1 MFAFFLSSGL
11 FLGWS
16 LGAND
21 ASNVF
26 GTAVGTRMLRFR
38 TAAIFCSI
46 FVILGAVISGAGA
59 SHTLGKLGSVN
70 AVAGAFIVAF
80 AAAMSVYLMTLAR
93 YPVSTSQAIVGAI
106 IGWNL
111 FSGSLTDYNS
121 LTKIVM
127 TWVAC
132 PVLSAFIAVVL
143 YKLIVFCIKRSKIHM
158 FKLDGMTRYGLLLA
172 GVFGSYSLGAN
183 NIANVMGVFVPVSP
197 FSDISI
203 FGMFNLTSAQQLFFI
218 GGVAIAVGVFTYSK
232 RVMMTV
238 GEGIIELSPVAAF
251 VAVWSHSVVL
261 FLFSSQGLEALLI
274 RHGLPSIPLVPVS
287 SSQAIVG
294 AVIGM
299 GLLKGG
305 KGIRWRVVG
314 GITSGWIST
323 PIIAALISFICLF
336 FLQNVFQQKTYRPVS
351 YVLTIEAM
359 ERIRSTGISTDKLN
373 DLFGKDFST
382 AAGFKK
388 ALSEHVTLT
397 PDEQDVIM
405 TSAEMD
411 EMDVSQVKISKL
423 SAGWFTEEQKK
434 ALHELEGREFIHKW
448 QLNEALAEISPQWRF
463 MENDK
468 GHNKNLQNKLSHIYR
483 FFRYENDY

>member
-1 MFAFFLSSGL
+1 MMFAFFLSSGL

-26 GTAVGTRMLRFR
+26 GTAVGSGMLRFR
-38 TAAIFCSI
+38 TAAICCSI
-46 FVILGAVISGAGA
+46 FVIIGAVISGAGA

-121 LTKIVM
+121 LTKIIV

-132 PVLSAFIAVVL
+132 PVLSALIALIL
-143 YKLIVFCIKRSKIHM
+143 YKLVVFCIKRAKIHM
-158 FKLDGMTRYGLLLA
+158 FKLDGMTRYGLLL
-172 GVFGSYSLGAN
+172 GGMFGSYSLGAN

-203 FGMFNLTSAQQLFFI
+203 FGMFNLTSAQQLFFL
-218 GGVAIAVGVFTYSK
+218 GGVAIAIGVFTYSK

-251 VAVWSHSVVL
+251 VAVWSHSIVL
-261 FLFSSQGLEALLI
+261 FLFASQGLEAFLI

-299 GLLKGG
+299 GLYKG
-305 KGIRWRVVG
+305 KGIRWRIVG
-314 GITSGWIST
+314 GITSGWITT

-336 FLQNVFQQKTYRPVS
+336 FLQNVFQQKTYRPAN

-359 ERIRSTGISTDKLN
+359 ERIRSAGGPTEKLES
-373 DLFGKDFST
+373 LFGKDFST
-382 AAGFKK
+382 AARFKK
-388 ALSEHVTLT
+388 ALSEHMTLT

-405 TSAEMD
+405 TSAEID
-411 EMDVSQVKISKL
+411 KMDVTQERISKIS
-423 SAGWFTEEQKK
+423 SGWFTEEQKK
-434 ALHELEGREFIHKW
+434 ALYELEGREFIHKW
-448 QLNEALAEISPQWRF
+448 QLNEALAEISSQWRF
-463 MENDK
+463 RENDK
-468 GHNKNLQNKLSHIYR
+468 DYNKNLKNKLSHIYR
-483 FFRYENDY
+483 FFRYADDY